1 MGLGFTVTEEVVLLH
16 PVDVW
21 VNVKVTEPAA
31 TPVMTPALV
40 TVAIALLLLTHVPP
54 VVGDN
59 VAVLPT
65 HTVAGAVTIGKAF
78 TVTEEVVLLH
88 PVVVEVN
95 VNVTDPAATPVMTPA
110 LVTVAIAVLLLTQ
123 VPPVVGDNVAVL
135 PIQTDAGA
143 VTVGRALTVTEEV
156 VLLHPVTVS
165 VNVKVT
171 DPAATPVMTPALV
184 TVAIEVLLLTHVPPV
199 VGDNVAVL
207 PTQTD
212 AGAVTTGKAFTVTE
226 EVVLL
231 HPVDV
236 WVNVKVADPAATPVM
251 TPALVTVAIA
261 LLLLTHV
268 PPVVGDN
275 VAVLPTHTVAGAVTT
290 GKAFT
295 VTFLGRV
302 LLVSLQV
309 LLPLLLGTVIG
320 KVAVTWYDPL

>member
-1 MGLGFTVTEEVVLLH
+1 MTPALVTVAIAILLLTHVPPVVGDNVAVLPIHTVAGAVTTGKAFTVTEDVVLLH

-65 HTVAGAVTIGKAF
+65 HTVAGAVTTGKAF

-88 PVVVEVN
+88 PVVVDVK
-95 VNVTDPAATPVMTPA
+95 
-110 LVTVAIAVLLLTQ
+110 
-123 VPPVVGDNVAVL
+123 
-135 PIQTDAGA
+135 
-143 VTVGRALTVTEEV
+143 
-156 VLLHPVTVS
+156 
-165 VNVKVT
+165 VKVT
-171 DPAATPVMTPALV
+171 
-184 TVAIEVLLLTHVPPV
+184 E
-199 VGDNVAVL
+199 
-207 PTQTD
+207 
-212 AGAVTTGKAFTVTE
+212 
-226 EVVLL
+226 
-231 HPVDV
+231 
-236 WVNVKVADPAATPVM
+236 PAATPVM

-295 VTFLGRV
+295 VTE
-302 LLVSLQV
+302 
-309 LLPLLLGTVIG
+309 
-320 KVAVTWYDPL
+320 